1 MANKIC
7 IIDYGS
13 GNQKSLYNLI
23 DYLGYNVCLSR
34 REQDISDSTHLLL
47 PGVGSYVDLM
57 ERINYLNLNDLIN
70 EHVLIKKKPFL
81 GICVGMQVLS
91 TFGNENNRI
100 KGLDFIEGEV
110 RKINSRGLKIPH
122 IGWNNIYLKK
132 NSFSGSEIFFNL
144 DFYFLHSYVFEPK
157 DKNNIIGF
165 TEYGETFPSI
175 INKENIWGFQFHPE
189 KSQQAGQIILKKF
202 FQF

>member
-1 MANKIC
+1 MPNKIC

-23 DYLGYNVCLSR
+23 DYLGYNVSLSR
-34 REQDISDSTHLLL
+34 TDKDIRNSTHLLL
-47 PGVGSYVDLM
+47 PGVGSYADLM
-57 ERINYLNLNDLIN
+57 ERIKNLNLNDLIN

-91 TFGNENNRI
+91 SFGNEYKRT
-100 KGLDFIEGEV
+100 KGLNFIEGEV
-110 RKINSRGLKIPH
+110 RKINSEALKIPH
-122 IGWNNIYLKK
+122 IGWNNISFKK
-132 NSFSGSEIFFNL
+132 DSFLEDESLINL
-144 DFYFLHSYVFEPK
+144 DFYFLHSYVFDPS

-165 TEYGETFPSI
+165 TKYGEIFPSI